1 MKAAGKVAPQD
12 FAGICGI
19 YWEGSAWYDVLP
31 ADCATQGDVDL
42 GKLCP
47 VYACAQER
55 GVAHCG
61 MCSDFPCYLLVNLA
75 AQTGGNDTRIESAVR
90 RTEMGDKRGAEG
102 GRGEK
107 NRATA
112 FRPPRH
118 PLPAPAP
125 PGRPGSP
132 RAPRPRPPP
141 RPAPPRPGRGH

>member
-1 MKAAGKVAPQD
+1 MKAASKVTPQD

-47 VYACAQER
+47 VYACAKER

-75 AQTGGNDTRIESAVR
+75 AQTGGNDVRIESAVR
-90 RTEMGDKRGAEG
+90 RTEMGDKRWAEWA
-102 GRGEK
+102 RSEK
-107 NRATA
+107 IWTTA
-112 FRPPRH
+112 FC
-118 PLPAPAP
+118 PLRNQPVRQA
-125 PGRPGSP
+125 
-132 RAPRPRPPP
+132 
-141 RPAPPRPGRGH
+141 